1 MEEDGPLRHLV
12 TDTQQP
18 AKGNKLPEDRSIVI
32 SRISRT
38 VGKINPFTVAATV
51 LVIVAFYW
59 AQAVLIPFALAI
71 LLTFLLSPIVTRI
84 QQAGLGRGTS
94 VTIVIALT
102 FAVLAMIGWA
112 TVSQVTSLA
121 EELPKYRQN
130 IRQKVRDLRGMG
142 KGGVLEQVQE
152 TVDEVKDEIEQ
163 GEASRKANN
172 RRPVIVQAEP
182 AVSWRSLYLGPL
194 IQPIASATLVLGL
207 LIFMLAQRE
216 DLRNRLIRLIG
227 YAHLTVTTKA
237 LEEAGQRISRYLVM
251 QITINGCFGIIIS
264 VALFLIGLPY
274 AFLWGFLSVPL
285 LFIPIIGFW
294 TAAALPTILS
304 MGVFTDWWWP
314 LLVIGLFL
322 VLKTIIN
329 MLLEPLLY
337 GRSIGVSPVPLL
349 MMIAF
354 WTWLWGPVGLVLA
367 TPLTVCLLVFAKHVP
382 QLDFVEVLLSD
393 EPAMEIQV
401 SFYQRLLAMDRVEA
415 LEIFQQYLK
424 NHKPERV
431 YDELLIPALSYAKED
446 RRRNNLSDS
455 EERFVF
461 KAMREI
467 IELTETDVQRFMLS
481 AEGAKE
487 LTASDSVRKIKIAGC
502 PAHGEADEIAL
513 LMLNQLLASR
523 NCSLEILSAA
533 DLASEMIARIREDN
547 PALVCISAVAPE
559 GMVQVRYLSKR
570 LRASFPD
577 VRLVIGRWGLREFD
591 DNGSSLPDEL
601 GEVGLTLLQT
611 RDQISNLRQLI
622 SNVDTKTRIGLM
634 PAS

>member
-1 MEEDGPLRHLV
+1 M
-12 TDTQQP
+12 
-18 AKGNKLPEDRSIVI
+18 PEDRSFAT
-32 SRISRT
+32 SRIGRT
-38 VGKINPFTVAATV
+38 VGKVSPFTVAATV

-84 QQAGLGRGTS
+84 QQAGLGRGTA

-152 TVDEVKDEIEQ
+152 TVDEVKNEMEQ
-163 GEASRKANN
+163 GETSPAANK
-172 RRPVIVQAEP
+172 RQPIIVQSEP

-237 LEEAGQRISRYLVM
+237 LEEAGQRISRYLLM

-285 LFIPIIGFW
+285 LFIPVIGFW

-314 LLVIGLFL
+314 LLVVGLFL

-354 WTWLWGPVGLVLA
+354 WTWLWGPVGLLLA

-382 QLDFVEVLLSD
+382 QLEFVEVLLSD
-393 EPAMEIQV
+393 DPAMEIQV
-401 SFYQRLLAMDRVEA
+401 SFYQRLLAMDQVEA
-415 LEIFQQYLK
+415 IEILK
-424 NHKPERV
+424 KFLKDHEHEQV
-431 YDELLIPALSYAKED
+431 YDELLLPALSYAKED
-446 RRRNNLSDS
+446 RRRNNLNDH
-455 EERFVF
+455 EELFLLQ
-461 KAMREI
+461 ALREI
-467 IELTETDVQRFMLS
+467 IEIAGADLQRS
-481 AEGAKE
+481 E
-487 LTASDSVRKIKIAGC
+487 LPENGPTASVNSDPLPWIKIIGC
-502 PAHGEADEIAL
+502 PAHGEADEVAL
-513 LMLNQLLASR
+513 LMLRQLLVSR
-523 NCSLEILSAA
+523 NCSMEVLSSTALAA
-533 DLASEMIARIREDN
+533 EVIARVREDN
-547 PALVCISAVAPE
+547 PALVCIAAVAPD
-559 GMVQVRYLSKR
+559 GLVQMRYLSKR

-577 VRLVIGRWGLREFD
+577 LRLVIGRWGLREFEE
-591 DNGSSLPDEL
+591 NGGSQPEDL

-611 RDQISNLRQLI
+611 RDQITNLRQLI
-622 SNVDTKTRIGLM
+622 SDNEPKTRSEVL
-634 PAS
+634 PAT

>member
-1 MEEDGPLRHLV
+1 
-12 TDTQQP
+12 
-18 AKGNKLPEDRSIVI
+18 LPENHPLVAG
-32 SRISRT
+32 RIGRT
-38 VGKINPFTVAATV
+38 VGKVNPFTIAATV

-71 LLTFLLSPIVTRI
+71 LLTFLLSPLVTRI

-152 TVDEVKDEIEQ
+152 TVDEVKDEIEK
-163 GEASRKANN
+163 GEASRAANN
-172 RRPVIVQAEP
+172 RRPIIVQAEP

-237 LEEAGQRISRYLVM
+237 LEEAGQRISRYLLM

-285 LFIPIIGFW
+285 LFIPVIGFW
-294 TAAALPTILS
+294 TAAALPTIMS

-314 LLVIGLFL
+314 LLVVGLFL

-337 GRSIGVSPVPLL
+337 GRSVGVSPVPLL

-354 WTWLWGPVGLVLA
+354 WTWLWGPVGLLLA
-367 TPLTVCLLVFAKHVP
+367 TPLTVCLVVFAKNVP
-382 QLDFVEVLLSD
+382 QLEFVEVLLSD
-393 EPAMEIQV
+393 EPPMEVQV
-401 SFYQRLLAMDRVEA
+401 SFYQRLLAMDQVEA
-415 LEIFQQYLK
+415 VEILKQYLK
-424 NHKPERV
+424 RHKSEQV
-431 YDELLIPALSYAKED
+431 YDELLMPALSYAKED
-446 RRRNNLSDS
+446 RRRNNLSDH
-455 EERFVF
+455 EELFLF

-467 IELTETDVQRFMLS
+467 IEIAGTELQRSTLS
-481 AEGAKE
+481 EDGA
-487 LTASDSVRKIKIAGC
+487 TASSVMDALPRIKIIGC
-502 PAHGEADEIAL
+502 PAHGEADEVAL
-513 LMLNQLLASR
+513 LMLRQLLESK
-523 NCSLEILSAA
+523 NCSVEIVSSAA
-533 DLASEMIARIREDN
+533 LAAEVIARVREYN
-547 PALVCISAVAPE
+547 PDLLCISAVAPD
-559 GMVQVRYLSKR
+559 GLVQVRYLSKR
-570 LRASFPD
+570 LRGSFPD
-577 VRLVIGRWGLREFD
+577 ISVVIGRWGLREFD
-591 DNGSSLPDEL
+591 ENEDLPTDDLGKVGS
-601 GEVGLTLLQT
+601 TLLQT
-611 RDQISNLRQLI
+611 RDQITNLRQLI
-622 SNVDTKTRIGLM
+622 SDADTKTRTEVF
-634 PAS
+634 PASYD

>member
-1 MEEDGPLRHLV
+1 MIP
-12 TDTQQP
+12 DTPQ
-18 AKGNKLPEDRSIVI
+18 ARKGNKLPGDSSNITR
-32 SRISRT
+32 RISRT
-38 VGKINPFTVAATV
+38 VGKATPWTVAATV

-71 LLTFLLSPIVTRI
+71 LLTFLLSPIVTRL
-84 QQAGLGRGTS
+84 QQARLGRVPS

-102 FAVLAMIGWA
+102 FALLAMIAWA

-121 EELPKYRQN
+121 QQLPEYRQN
-130 IRQKVRDLRGMG
+130 IRQKIRELRGMG
-142 KGGVLEQVQE
+142 QGGVLEQVQE
-152 TVDEVKDEIEQ
+152 TVDEMKDEIEQ
-163 GEASRKANN
+163 GDTSPKAKRN
-172 RRPVIVQAEP
+172 RPVIVQTEP
-182 AVSWRSLYLGPL
+182 TVSWRSLYLGPL

-237 LEEAGQRISRYLVM
+237 LEEAGQRISRYLLM
-251 QITINGCFGIIIS
+251 QITINSCFGIIIAI
-264 VALFLIGLPY
+264 ALFLIGLPY

-294 TAAALPTILS
+294 TAAAMPTIMS

-314 LLVIGLFL
+314 LIVIGLFL
-322 VLKTIIN
+322 ILKTIIN

-367 TPLTVCLLVFAKHVP
+367 TPLTVCLVVFAKNVP
-382 QLDFVEVLLSD
+382 QLEFVEVLLSD

-401 SFYQRLLAMDRVEA
+401 SFYQRLLAMDQAEA
-415 LEIFQQYLK
+415 IEILKDYLK
-424 NHKPERV
+424 NHKAEQV
-431 YDELLIPALSYAKED
+431 YDKVLIPALSYAKED

-467 IELTETDVQRFMLS
+467 IELTETDVQRFILS

-533 DLASEMIARIREDN
+533 GLASEMIARIREDN

-591 DNGSSLPDEL
+591 ENGSSLPDDL

-611 RDQISNLRQLI
+611 RDQITNLRQLI
-622 SNVDTKTRIGLM
+622 SDVDAETHSEVT
-634 PAS
+634 PAG

>member
-1 MEEDGPLRHLV
+1 MEENNALRQLGL
-12 TDTQQP
+12 DTQEP
-18 AKGNKLPEDRSIVI
+18 AEGNKLPEDRSMVT

-38 VGKINPFTVAATV
+38 VGKVNPFTIAVTV

-71 LLTFLLSPIVTRI
+71 LLTFLLSPLVTRI
-84 QQAGLGRGTS
+84 QQAGLGRGSS

-121 EELPKYRQN
+121 EELPAYRQN
-130 IRQKVRDLRGMG
+130 IRQKIRDLRGIG

-163 GEASRKANN
+163 GQVSPPANN
-172 RRPVIVQAEP
+172 RRPIIVQAEP
-182 AVSWRSLYLGPL
+182 TVSWRSLYLGPL
-194 IQPIASATLVLGL
+194 IQPIASAMLVLGL
-207 LIFMLAQRE
+207 LIFMLAERE

-237 LEEAGQRISRYLVM
+237 LEEAGQRISRYLLM

-285 LFIPIIGFW
+285 LFIPVIGFW

-314 LLVIGLFL
+314 LLVVGLFL

-337 GRSIGVSPVPLL
+337 GRSVGVSPVPLL

-354 WTWLWGPVGLVLA
+354 WTWLWGPVGLLLA
-367 TPLTVCLLVFAKHVP
+367 TPLTVCLVVFAKNVP
-382 QLDFVEVLLSD
+382 QLEFVEVLLSD

-401 SFYQRLLAMDRVEA
+401 SFYQRLLAMDQVEA
-415 LEIFQQYLK
+415 VEILKQYLK
-424 NHKPERV
+424 KHKPEQV
-431 YDELLIPALSYAKED
+431 YDELLMPALSYAKED
-446 RRRNNLSDS
+446 RRRNNLSDH
-455 EERFVF
+455 EELFLF

-467 IELTETDVQRFMLS
+467 IEIAGAELQRSTLSKDGSAASSTTDALPR
-481 AEGAKE
+481 
-487 LTASDSVRKIKIAGC
+487 IKIIGC
-502 PAHGEADEIAL
+502 PAHGEADEVAL
-513 LMLNQLLASR
+513 LMLRQLLVSK
-523 NCSLEILSAA
+523 NCSVDILSSAA
-533 DLASEMIARIREDN
+533 LAAEVIARVREDN
-547 PALVCISAVAPE
+547 PDLLCIAAVGPD
-559 GMVQVRYLSKR
+559 GLVQVRYLSKR

-577 VRLVIGRWGLREFD
+577 LRVVIGRWGLREFD
-591 DNGSSLPDEL
+591 ENGDSLTDDL
-601 GEVGLTLLQT
+601 GEVGSTLLHT
-611 RDQISNLRQLI
+611 RDRITNLRQLI
-622 SNVDTKTRIGLM
+622 SDADTKTGTEML